1 MTTSIRSFIA
11 AAVVVFTFAA
21 PALAGPP
28 LICHPFTTDGGGLIA
43 WGTGPGWNTPDR
55 GYDIKRLVADTT
67 ALLSA
72 DAPVITRMENIRRAT
87 IYAMRNPQVANQL
100 LKSVI
105 DRALATSTN
114 GPAWFDAGYMI
125 ESFKQ
130 AVPIRDER
138 RPELR
143 AWAAV
148 DETIKVDGYSWVKKA
163 MAMAPANAEMEFA
176 ASLMTQG
183 STASAHRAKALA
195 AARKGS
201 LLAKNLATSAD
212 FF

>member
-87 IYAMRNPQVANQL
+87 IYAMRDPQVANQL

-114 GPAWFDAGYMI
+114 GDGTRECGDGICRVTDDSGLHGLGASRQGAGSGQEGI
-125 ESFKQ
+125 ASGEEPGDVGGFLLKQ
-130 AVPIRDER
+130 
-138 RPELR
+138 
-143 AWAAV
+143 
-148 DETIKVDGYSWVKKA
+148 K
-163 MAMAPANAEMEFA
+163 
-176 ASLMTQG
+176 
-183 STASAHRAKALA
+183 
-195 AARKGS
+195 
-201 LLAKNLATSAD
+201 
-212 FF
+212 